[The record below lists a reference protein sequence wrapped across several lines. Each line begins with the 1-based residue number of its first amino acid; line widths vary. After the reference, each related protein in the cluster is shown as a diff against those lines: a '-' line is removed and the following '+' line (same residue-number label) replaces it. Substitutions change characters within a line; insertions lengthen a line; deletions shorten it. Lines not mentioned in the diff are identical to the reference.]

1 MSTTVDTA
9 LISGATTLFFGGGII
24 AYLKY
29 FRESKS
35 ESRSFAEQEREKMR
49 IEIDRAN
56 AAISALSAQV
66 IPSNLPVWIKNS
78 NRKYVDVN
86 PAWEIQ
92 IGARIGA
99 YKENVLG
106 KTDDEVFA
114 DYPDFARIMNEI
126 CLEAESGNGLAI
138 RKGVSFPKTQTGK
151 IVIKEVLV
159 HDVLGK
165 AIFKGMA
172 IPDLT

>member
-1 MSTTVDTA
+1 MSTAVETA
-9 LISGATTLFFGGGII
+9 LISGATTLFLGGGLIT
-24 AYLKY
+24 YLKY
-29 FRESKS
+29 FRESKA

-56 AAISALSAQV
+56 SAISALSAQV

-78 NRKYVDVN
+78 NRKYIDVN

-92 IGARIGA
+92 IGARIGV
-99 YKENVLG
+99 YRENVIG
-106 KTDDEVFA
+106 KTDDEVFL
-114 DYPDFARIMNEI
+114 DYPDFAKIMNDI

-138 RKGVSFPKTQTGK
+138 RKGVSFPKTNTGK
-151 IVIKEVLV
+151 IIVKEVLV

-172 IPDLT
+172 IPDVP